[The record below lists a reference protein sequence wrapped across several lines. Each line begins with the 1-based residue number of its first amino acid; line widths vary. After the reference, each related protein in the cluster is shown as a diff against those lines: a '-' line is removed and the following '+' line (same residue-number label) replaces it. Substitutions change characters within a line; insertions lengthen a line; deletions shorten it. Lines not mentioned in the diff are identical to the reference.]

1 MKKNF
6 QNFSQGFCEEMDLR
20 SKFSWSAK
28 AKQSST
34 GRIPSSA
41 YLSLCRVAVF
51 KYLRLDKQ

>member
-6 QNFSQGFCEEMDLR
+6 QNFSQGSCEEMDLM
-20 SKFSWSAK
+20 SKFSCSAK

-34 GRIPSSA
+34 RRIPSSVC
-41 YLSLCRVAVF
+41 LSLCRVAVF